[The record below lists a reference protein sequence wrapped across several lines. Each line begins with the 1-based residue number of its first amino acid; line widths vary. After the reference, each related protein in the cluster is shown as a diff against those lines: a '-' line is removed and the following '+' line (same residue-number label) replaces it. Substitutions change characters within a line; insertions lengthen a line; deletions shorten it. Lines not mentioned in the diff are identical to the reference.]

1 MTRLRP
7 AALSRPAAVAPGL
20 VRQAGSLAAP
30 AGRPAPRRTARTA
43 PVQAEARRRLLAE
56 ERARLL
62 EEEGVAELFGLTPPP
77 ADWLRFGW

>member
-1 MTRLRP
+1 
-7 AALSRPAAVAPGL
+7 
-20 VRQAGSLAAP
+20 
-30 AGRPAPRRTARTA
+30 
-43 PVQAEARRRLLAE
+43 VQAEARRRLLAE